1 MIAEVRKDEQ
11 QRLIAEGNV
20 EGAKSLKKTRYI
32 LTSSRKTIAKKDAEV
47 AEVKV
52 IRQGSELFKTE
63 PVTRTGDYLGKY
75 EAFLRKNELIVA
87 LDLVKAELEE
97 AYSLYDEAQMAAKI
111 TEIADLCEETENQH
125 FMWFGRLPLNHFE
138 GIIAHATYGISTY
151 RLEGINNKIKTL
163 WRQGYGY
170 SDDDYFFLKLFD
182 ATRRGPLG
190 RHKSHTV

>member
-63 PVTRTGDYLGKY
+63 PVTRTGDYLGK
-75 EAFLRKNELIVA
+75 
-87 LDLVKAELEE
+87 
-97 AYSLYDEAQMAAKI
+97 
-111 TEIADLCEETENQH
+111 
-125 FMWFGRLPLNHFE
+125 
-138 GIIAHATYGISTY
+138 
-151 RLEGINNKIKTL
+151 
-163 WRQGYGY
+163 
-170 SDDDYFFLKLFD
+170 
-182 ATRRGPLG
+182 
-190 RHKSHTV
+190 